1 MTTSG
6 SVDFDLD
13 AAEIIEEAYERCG
26 LEMRTGYDART
37 ARRSMNIMLAEWANR
52 GVNLWT
58 VRQQT
63 TTLTAGTATLTLT
76 ADVVSVL
83 EAVIRRDNTDFDLQ
97 LISRGEYLSIPN
109 KTTTGRP
116 SQFYYSRLKVPE
128 INLWP
133 TPDSSSDQI
142 VYYYMK
148 RMEDFDTLK
157 NTSDIP
163 FRFLPCMVAGL
174 AYYISLKRA
183 PDKIQILKTLYEEEF
198 QRALS
203 EDQERTGLTL
213 VPSIQ
218 YLRY

>member
-133 TPDSSSDQI
+133 TPDSSPARS
-142 VYYYMK
+142 
-148 RMEDFDTLK
+148 
-157 NTSDIP
+157 
-163 FRFLPCMVAGL
+163 
-174 AYYISLKRA
+174 
-183 PDKIQILKTLYEEEF
+183 
-198 QRALS
+198 
-203 EDQERTGLTL
+203 
-213 VPSIQ
+213 
-218 YLRY
+218 

>member
-97 LISRGEYLSIPN
+97 LISRGEYLSIP
-109 KTTTGRP
+109 K
-116 SQFYYSRLKVPE
+116 
-128 INLWP
+128 
-133 TPDSSSDQI
+133 
-142 VYYYMK
+142 
-148 RMEDFDTLK
+148 
-157 NTSDIP
+157 
-163 FRFLPCMVAGL
+163 
-174 AYYISLKRA
+174 
-183 PDKIQILKTLYEEEF
+183 
-198 QRALS
+198 
-203 EDQERTGLTL
+203 
-213 VPSIQ
+213 
-218 YLRY
+218 